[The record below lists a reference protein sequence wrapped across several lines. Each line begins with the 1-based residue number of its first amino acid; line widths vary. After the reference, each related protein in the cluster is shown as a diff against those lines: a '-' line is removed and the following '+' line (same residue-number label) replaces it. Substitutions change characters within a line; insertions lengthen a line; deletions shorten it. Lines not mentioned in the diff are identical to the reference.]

1 MKSVHRHHLDTYR
14 DEKLRELANRK
25 AAMERSAADT
35 RRIRVIQESVA
46 LKERH
51 STFGEEFRQDM
62 NNFRQ
67 TGAFSVREVHTAPLD
82 TAESSALETFIP
94 DEDSDLSSFL
104 DTASVPSSQ
113 ESSQLNSLDSNQLTS
128 LDSNQITGLDSKQ
141 LTSLDSNQITGLDSN
156 QLTSLDSNQIT
167 GLDSNQLTSLDSN
180 QIADQDSNKRP
191 SVNSTQIL
199 DQIDSECSNH
209 IDGTDS
215 NQTTNTETPQTAYP
229 DDTELASVEL
239 SSVKLIQPTSLDLD
253 NMPSLSNPID
263 NQNQNLYCD
272 QPISLL
278 PNTMVHEMV
287 EDQSNSCEE
296 NLASIKDES
305 STNNVDMESSDNP
318 ANEGFNESLD
328 TNPSEENHVV
338 DDET

>member
-1 MKSVHRHHLDTYR
+1 M
-14 DEKLRELANRK
+14 
-25 AAMERSAADT
+25 
-35 RRIRVIQESVA
+35 IQESVA

-128 LDSNQITGLDSKQ
+128 LDSNQITGLDSNQ

-180 QIADQDSNKRP
+180 QIADQDSKRP
-191 SVNSTQIL
+191 SVNSTQIV
-199 DQIDSECSNH
+199 DQIGSECSNQ

-215 NQTTNTETPQTAYP
+215 NQTTNTETPQIANP
-229 DDTELASVEL
+229 DDTEIASVEIC
-239 SSVKLIQPTSLDLD
+239 SVKLIQPTSLDLD

-278 PNTMVHEMV
+278 PNTKVHEKV
-287 EDQSNSCEE
+287 EDQCEE
-296 NLASIKDES
+296 YLASIKDES
-305 STNNVDMESSDNP
+305 SANNVDMESSDNP

-328 TNPSEENHVV
+328 TNPSEENPVV
-338 DDET
+338 DDKT